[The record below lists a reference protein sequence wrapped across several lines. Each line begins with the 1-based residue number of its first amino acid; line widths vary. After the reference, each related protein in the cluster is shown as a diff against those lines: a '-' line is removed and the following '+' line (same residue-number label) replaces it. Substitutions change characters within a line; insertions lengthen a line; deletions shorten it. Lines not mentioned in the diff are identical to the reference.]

1 MEQTILLVDD
11 EETITQINQR
21 YLEQAGYHVRIAH
34 NGLQALESYRQLGA
48 HLIVTDVMMPVMD
61 GYSLIDEVLLLNPEQ
76 PFLFI
81 TAKNTEMDKIFGLS
95 LGADDFIV
103 KPFSPR
109 ELVLRVT
116 NILKRVYPQVSATKE
131 LQVGDLWMNSG
142 TREVR
147 LATQV
152 LALKHREF
160 DLLWYLASHPNHV
173 FSKTELYERVWHEE
187 FFDSANTLN
196 VHIHAIRQALE
207 SHRTTQTPVIKTVWG
222 LGYKLEDAV

>member
-1 MEQTILLVDD
+1 MEYTILLVDD

-21 YLEQAGYHVRIAH
+21 YLEQAGYHVRVAH
-34 NGLQALESYRQLGA
+34 NGEEALESYRQLGA

-61 GYSLIDEVLLLNPEQ
+61 GYSFIDEVLVMNPDQ
-76 PFLFI
+76 AFLFI

-109 ELVLRVT
+109 ELVLRVS
-116 NILKRVYPQVSATKE
+116 NILKRVYSQATETQE
-131 LQVGDLWMNSG
+131 LQVGDLWMNAS
-142 TREVR
+142 TRDVR
-147 LATQV
+147 LQKTPV
-152 LALKHREF
+152 TLKHREF

-173 FSKTELYERVWHEE
+173 FSKTELYERVWHEP

-196 VHIHAIRQALE
+196 VHIHAIRQALDTN
-207 SHRTTQTPVIKTVWG
+207 RTPSTPVIKTVWG
-222 LGYKLEDAV
+222 LGYKLEVPL